1 MIPSPT
7 IKDSSSEM
15 FCMQIFL
22 ILFAYFVMVAEDI
35 PRPLVISETGVLS
48 KILTVKI
55 TIRDVMNAG
64 SNSYGKNGI
73 FEYGKIMEFL
83 NMENNGIFE

>member
-1 MIPSPT
+1 
-7 IKDSSSEM
+7 M
-15 FCMQIFL
+15 F
-22 ILFAYFVMVAEDI
+22 
-35 PRPLVISETGVLS
+35 SETGVLS

-73 FEYGKIMEFL
+73 FEYIREEIPPVKIPKIAAFFVVLFQNKEQRII
-83 NMENNGIFE
+83 GPIAAPSPAQA